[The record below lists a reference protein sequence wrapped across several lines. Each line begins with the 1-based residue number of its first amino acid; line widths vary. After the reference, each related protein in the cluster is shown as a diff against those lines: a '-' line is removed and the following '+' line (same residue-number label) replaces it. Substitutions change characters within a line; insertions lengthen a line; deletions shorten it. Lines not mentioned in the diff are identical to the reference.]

1 MHQQTEKTLP
11 VAQEPFPVEFRT
23 DPEGFQPFMRDERLV
38 RPWVKPGTPGLEHR
52 IGGIERDYNSG
63 NISYDP
69 DNHQKMT
76 NARRDK
82 VLGIANDVPLQT
94 VEQGNESGK
103 LAIVGWGSTY
113 GPISRA
119 VTTMR
124 AEGYDVS
131 HIHLRYI
138 WPLPRNL
145 KDLLESFDQ
154 VIVPEMNDGQ
164 LVKLLRAEYLIPAE
178 GLNKVTG
185 KPFRVAEIE
194 DAIRAALDN

>member
-1 MHQQTEKTLP
+1 
-11 VAQEPFPVEFRT
+11 
-23 DPEGFQPFMRDERLV
+23 MRDERLV